1 MLLCQLLW
9 CECKVGVPETV
20 IPNGIWQITSLTPHL
35 RTREYTLMRTVMFG
49 LKLFIF
55 KKDNKNISITHT
67 EWPIFIYSFTA
78 TCLIYLQYISSNST
92 KMENIILAKN
102 TKDWCNM
109 FGPFLKENEW
119 GKVVLPVVYASLWGP
134 SCSSEMLLTTS
145 SSSVRTY

>member
-1 MLLCQLLW
+1 
-9 CECKVGVPETV
+9 
-20 IPNGIWQITSLTPHL
+20 
-35 RTREYTLMRTVMFG
+35 MRTVMFG

-109 FGPFLKENEW
+109 FGPFLKENE
-119 GKVVLPVVYASLWGP
+119 
-134 SCSSEMLLTTS
+134 
-145 SSSVRTY
+145 